1 MVCTFWIVLMCW
13 CQKWFLKNKKNIIS
27 MYFGTKF
34 IWKATATTL
43 PNILLI
49 QTKQEREREEPIF
62 CSWTWVCAKIN
73 VVKVLCVVKYMY
85 KMFGSYLC
93 LGVWLFFK
101 VFFIWKCI
109 KIIYI
114 FIFFKIIFDIS
125 TSKWS
130 KNTKNINLKQR
141 KK

>member
-1 MVCTFWIVLMCW
+1 
-13 CQKWFLKNKKNIIS
+13 
-27 MYFGTKF
+27 MYFGTKV

-73 VVKVLCVVKYMY
+73 VVKVSCVVKYMY

-114 FIFFKIIFDIS
+114 FIFFKLFLIS
-125 TSKWS
+125 AHQNDLKTLKILIWS
-130 KNTKNINLKQR
+130 KEKNKKNLNFFKSIFETQKQTR
-141 KK
+141 F